1 MGRSVTPK
9 YAVEFSGVTSD
20 GKPVRWTPM
29 GWNCKQAGR
38 PMPRTLAT
46 FVTGYEASTLLGGV
60 NAHLGVTRIAAA
72 QIKLNVLGG
81 IVVASYLRPLE
92 SPVVEG

>member
-9 YAVEFSGVTSD
+9 YAVEFSGVSSN
-20 GKPVRWTPM
+20 GKPVRWTPQ
-29 GWNCKQAGR
+29 GWNSKQAGR
-38 PMPRTLAT
+38 PAPHTLAA
-46 FVTGYEASTLLGGV
+46 FVKGYEASTLPGGV

-81 IVVASYLRPLE
+81 IVVASYLRSLE
-92 SPVVEG
+92 SPL